1 MTQQASG
8 SADADVAPPAG
19 EPGEQTRPAGRVAT
33 VRVGMMLLLGVAVLA
48 VALDQ
53 WTKELA
59 VNALS
64 DGSVVRLLGG
74 AVYLD
79 LTRNSGAAFSMFSDF
94 TFVFPVFAVVISGLI
109 LWYARG
115 LRSWPWALAL
125 GLVLGGALGNLM
137 DRLFR
142 SPGPFQGHVVD
153 FISAFAPA
161 GEKFP
166 IFNVAD
172 SALTIGVVLGIAL
185 ELFRYQRDGTR
196 VVKTSAG
203 TAEGA

>member
-1 MTQQASG
+1 VTQQAPG
-8 SADADVAPPAG
+8 SADPEVAPPDG
-19 EPGEQTRPAGRVAT
+19 ESGEESRPAGRTAT
-33 VRVGMMLLLGVAVLA
+33 VRAAMALLLGIAVFA

-64 DGSVVRLLGG
+64 DGSVERLLGG

-94 TFVFPVFAVVISGLI
+94 TFVFPIFAIVISGLI
-109 LWYARG
+109 LWFARG

-125 GLVLGGALGNLM
+125 GLIMGGALGNLV

-142 SPGPFQGHVVD
+142 SPGPFRGHVVD
-153 FISAFAPA
+153 FISVFAPA

-166 IFNVAD
+166 IFNIAD
-172 SALTIGVVLGIAL
+172 SALTVGVALAIGL

-196 VVKTSAG
+196 LVKAG
-203 TAEGA
+203 DGAGGHA